1 MARLAHAQ
9 KRRGHATALTPL
21 PCHEYSNGRAKRDK
35 NSNNTNASSRVIVMV
50 AVSSVIFALI
60 LTGVLKILFL
70 QNRFDA
76 MTLEKAQQHGEFA
89 FGSHGVSELDKS

>member
-1 MARLAHAQ
+1 
-9 KRRGHATALTPL
+9 
-21 PCHEYSNGRAKRDK
+21 
-35 NSNNTNASSRVIVMV
+35 MV

-76 MTLEKAQQHGEFA
+76 MTLEKAQQ
-89 FGSHGVSELDKS
+89 